1 MTTHCRRN
9 SRCYFSLPGS
19 FCACVH
25 SGLAGPFS
33 VAFVACKLNPK
44 TLLRVRNPLHGGHGS
59 LELTIAK
66 AANSSCGYLTKPF
79 DHPKIT
85 LDSARL
91 HVSQFPTN

>member
-1 MTTHCRRN
+1 M
-9 SRCYFSLPGS
+9 YFSIPSS
-19 FCACVH
+19 FSARVR
-25 SGLAGPFS
+25 SRLAGVFN

-44 TLLRVRNPLHGGHGS
+44 TLLRVRNPLQGGHGN

-85 LDSARL
+85 LCLARV
-91 HVSQFPTN
+91 HVY